1 MMILAVKHSRRRS
14 RVTGHGDLV
23 IAVNRSGDQM
33 NAGARNAVAKSE
45 PELPSFV
52 PLDASA
58 REVCGLTAHCYSLF
72 TYWLSYRDVEE
83 LLSERGLSV
92 GILR

>member
-45 PELPSFV
+45 PELLLRS
-52 PLDASA
+52 DA
-58 REVCGLTAHCYSLF
+58 RV
-72 TYWLSYRDVEE
+72 RD
-83 LLSERGLSV
+83 LRGRGPTV
-92 GILR
+92 RW